1 MRRLAV
7 WLFLLCSLPVQA
19 AWFVPPDVDLI
30 VVEKARHSLVLYH
43 QGQPIKR
50 YWVALGSNPLGHKLQ
65 QGDGR
70 TPEGR
75 YTIDARRPQSRFYKA
90 LHISYPNEEDRRSA
104 QARGVSP
111 GSDILIH
118 GQPNG
123 SEALGVQSS
132 YWTNGCIGLLNG
144 DMDELWQVV
153 KEGTPIEIR
162 P

>member
-1 MRRLAV
+1 MRCV
-7 WLFLLCSLPVQA
+7 IWLILLIGLPLQA

-50 YWVALGSNPLGHKLQ
+50 YWVALGSNPLGHKQQ

-75 YTIDARRPQSRFYKA
+75 YTIDARRSQSRFYKA
-90 LHISYPNEEDRRSA
+90 LHISYPNGDDLASA
-104 QARGVSP
+104 KARGVHP
-111 GSDILIH
+111 GGDILIH
-118 GQPNG
+118 GQPND
-123 SEALGVQSS
+123 SQEQGVQSS
-132 YWTNGCIGLLNG
+132 YWTNGCIGLLNHE
-144 DMDELWQVV
+144 MDELWQVIQV
-153 KEGTPIEIR
+153 GTPIEIR